1 MILYSS
7 ELEQISASK
16 MPSDHAKKKA
26 AKKKEA
32 AKMKGGKK
40 AENVAADLEKV
51 AAKEKSPS
59 NGVENGNGVEKN
71 KELTAEGECRN
82 VVGRVCFGSPVGKY
96 GVFGNELMLLGLL
109 FDNKMMLVEPKSCF
123 ISAWYHKSCY
133 TSWPGVQRYIIHPVC
148 LNVMLQL
155 SLKVAWA
162 CLGNR

>member
-82 VVGRVCFGSPVGKY
+82 VVDRVGCGSPVGKIWCIWKRINAS
-96 GVFGNELMLLGLL
+96 GATF
-109 FDNKMMLVEPKSCF
+109 
-123 ISAWYHKSCY
+123 
-133 TSWPGVQRYIIHPVC
+133 
-148 LNVMLQL
+148 
-155 SLKVAWA
+155 
-162 CLGNR
+162 